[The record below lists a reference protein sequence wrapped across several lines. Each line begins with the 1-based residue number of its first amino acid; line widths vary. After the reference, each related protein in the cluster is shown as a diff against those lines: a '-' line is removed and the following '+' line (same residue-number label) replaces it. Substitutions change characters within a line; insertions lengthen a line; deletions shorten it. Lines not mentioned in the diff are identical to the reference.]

1 MQYTPLV
8 KRHIRQARLYA
19 SHSPVIS
26 PKVGCVITME
36 SDVLTYGWN
45 EDLRQLPNYKA
56 SGSSGRAIHAEESA
70 ILKAVNNPHISL
82 VGTTLFSTR
91 APCWVC
97 GWQGDGSVHDQ
108 CRMPRPFC
116 ILRGPCSNLGI
127 TWQAKKSL
135 DNIGNGDGGWPQRF
149 SAQASW

>member
-97 GWQGDGSVHDQ
+97 AKMIMQVGISTVVWGSSHSDDGEG
-108 CRMPRPFC
+108 
-116 ILRGPCSNLGI
+116 INLLRAAGVKEVQIRNLV
-127 TWQAKKSL
+127 
-135 DNIGNGDGGWPQRF
+135 NNN
-149 SAQASW
+149 